1 MAVTLR
7 NDAKE
12 EIINILREE
21 GYATFARL
29 ADFFDIYLTDNPE
42 VIGYMIPGK
51 AAIVLNQD
59 LSISQ
64 VSLLVRHEILH
75 EFFTHAERQAE
86 VDDANKGKYASDHEL
101 ANIAGDFNISQWYT
115 DRDKSNT
122 RAIRLGN
129 KTLRGLLVEDERPEW
144 LNMTFE
150 EMYNEL
156 LKEKEQDYQALKSLL
171 DQLDS
176 ISKRE
181 LEDLIDQ
188 IIDQQMQ
195 GQDGDPS
202 DDNNGEGQEGD
213 SKNSSDQSGSAG
225 KNQRGGSS
233 GDLLSKLED
242 EARKIQQD
250 VQDLE
255 DKTNNDNQ
263 VFDSDKDKKAE
274 SDLAKR
280 IIEIKRI
287 FKDLKEKD
295 AILDNSRQIQ
305 KAEKAAK
312 AASDIQKVQT
322 SPLNRFKLSLNSFIS
337 DQIEEEESETYAREN
352 PSYED
357 SDFFFPG
364 KMIREEKHIP
374 SINVYWDVS
383 GSFPEGS
390 AKTKAAERAIA
401 TLNHY
406 VNNGDITITPYYFA
420 DRVSETRSG
429 AGGGTQ
435 GTPILEHVK
444 QTKPTNVIVVTDSD
458 ISDCR
463 EYVKVPGAV
472 WYLFFEGSSENI
484 ATHLTGKKQT
494 RSYLVINY

>member
-12 EIINILREE
+12 EIINILRDE
-21 GYATFARL
+21 GYATYAWL
-29 ADFFDIYLTDNPE
+29 ADFFDIYLSDDPE

-64 VSLLVRHEILH
+64 VSLIIRHEILH

-86 VDDANKGKYASDHEL
+86 VDNANKGKYAPDNKL

-129 KTLRGLLVEDERPEW
+129 RTLRGLLVEDERPEW
-144 LNMTFE
+144 LNMSFE
-150 EMYNEL
+150 DMYNEL

-176 ISKRE
+176 ISKKE
-181 LEDLIDQ
+181 LEDLIDD
-188 IIDQQMQ
+188 IINQQGQ
-195 GQDGDPS
+195 DSDSSDDGEGQDGDS
-202 DDNNGEGQEGD
+202 KD
-213 SKNSSDQSGSAG
+213 SPDQSGSAG
-225 KNQRGGSS
+225 KNQPKGSA
-233 GDLLSKLED
+233 GDPLSKLKK
-242 EARKIQQD
+242 AAQQVQQD

-255 DKTNNDNQ
+255 DKTKNDDQ

-280 IIEIKRI
+280 VAEIKRI
-287 FKDLKEKD
+287 FKDIKERDK
-295 AILDNSRQIQ
+295 ILNNSREVQR
-305 KAEKAAK
+305 AEKAAK
-312 AASDIQKVQT
+312 AARDIQKVQT
-322 SPLNRFKLSLNSFIS
+322 SPLNKFKLSLNRFIA

-364 KMIREEKHIP
+364 KMIKEEKHIP

-401 TLNHY
+401 SLNQY
-406 VNNGDITITPYYFA
+406 VNNGDITITSYYFA
-420 DRVSETRSG
+420 DRVSDTRSG
-429 AGGGTQ
+429 AGTGTQ

-458 ISDCR
+458 ISDCS
-463 EYVKVPGAV
+463 EHVKVPGAV
-472 WYLFFEGSSENI
+472 WYLFFEGSSVNI

-494 RSYLVINY
+494 RSYLITNY